1 MNTLQTLL
9 ADACHRLEKSGV
21 ETPRLDAEVLISHA
35 LGISREEFWRD
46 AHRHLHPDEITFCE
60 QLVQRRE
67 IREPL
72 AYIIGEREF
81 WSRSFKVTP
90 DVLIPRPETEILIEQ
105 LLKSLSK
112 EERDEPLR
120 GLDMC
125 TGSGVLAIIS
135 ALELPVSN
143 MVGIDISSDALN
155 IAREN
160 SQCHGVEDRI
170 TWMQSD
176 MFGSL
181 QEEKIETGRFDFIL
195 CNPPYIATEEC
206 QTLQPE
212 ISRFEPVGALDGG
225 PDGLRFFDE
234 IFEGA
239 STWLKPGGYLLM
251 EIGSNQGESVKT
263 LLMKDTKFCQIVLH
277 QDYSGRDRA
286 VSARKGTDG

>member
-1 MNTLQTLL
+1 MTTPQILL
-9 ADACHRLEKSGV
+9 ADACRRLEKSGI

-46 AHRHLHPDEITFCE
+46 AHRHLNSDEITSCE
-60 QLVQRRE
+60 KLVQRRE
-67 IREPL
+67 AREPL

-112 EERDEPLR
+112 EKRGEILR

-125 TGSGVLAIIS
+125 TGSGILAIIA

-143 MVGIDISSDALN
+143 LVGIDISPEALN
-155 IAREN
+155 MAREN
-160 SQCHGVEDRI
+160 SQCHGVENRI
-170 TWMQSD
+170 IWMHSD
-176 MFGSL
+176 LFGSL
-181 QEEKIETGRFDFIL
+181 QEDKVETGRFDFIL
-195 CNPPYIATEEC
+195 CNPPYIATEDC

-225 PDGLRFFDE
+225 PDGLSFFDK
-234 IFEGA
+234 ILEGA
-239 STWLKPGGYLLM
+239 SIWLKPEGYLLM
-251 EIGSNQGESVKT
+251 EIGSNQGESVKAK
-263 LLMKDTKFCQIVLH
+263 LMRDPTFCQIVLH